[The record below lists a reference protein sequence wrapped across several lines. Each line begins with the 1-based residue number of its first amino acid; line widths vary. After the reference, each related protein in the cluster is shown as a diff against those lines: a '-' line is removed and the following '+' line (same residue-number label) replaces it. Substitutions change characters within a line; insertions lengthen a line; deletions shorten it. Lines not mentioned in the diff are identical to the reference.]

1 MDLFRYFVRFLYKI
15 RWYLVIMPMISL
27 IIAWFMTR
35 NMERIYDTNTTIY
48 TGMITGYNIEGGTG
62 SAGGNSQTNITNLM
76 LIITTD
82 NTIHEVSL
90 RLFARCMMYGNP
102 NKDNNYISAEH
113 FRQLNASVPADV
125 KALINHSNEAQTYA
139 NLKAYEK
146 PSQDNFL
153 FGLTNYHPY
162 FGINSITSRLKVLQL
177 QKSDIIDI
185 GYSAND
191 AGIAYNTLDI
201 LNDVFSKQYQQLR
214 YGETSNVIKFFERE
228 VARLYRILTS
238 AEDDL
243 IRYNVSKRV
252 INYGEQTKQVAA
264 MDAQQQNFRNDQ
276 LMNYT
281 TAKALLDYLE
291 RQLGNRAQIIR
302 SNKEFTNQVRDISRI
317 QSRIS
322 NLKLMSSEG
331 GGNNNE
337 SQEELAKAQRDLQRA
352 TGRVTQLTKDIE
364 AATFS
369 TETGVKAQDMLGRW
383 LEQLLLLEK
392 TKAEMTATD
401 IMKNELDR
409 QYLYFAPIG
418 ATLERK
424 SRHIGFIEG
433 NYMEM
438 LRALNSARMRQRN
451 LQMSTATL
459 RVLNPPMFPLN
470 AQPTNRMMVLL
481 GAFMLTFI
489 LVTLYF
495 LIIEMLDRTLRDRM
509 RSERITN
516 IPVMGCFPKESN
528 LRYRRF
534 NKTIAD
540 MAMKQL
546 SKALLPNF
554 KEGQQNVLNL
564 LSTDSGNGKSYI
576 AQELE
581 NYWISIG
588 LQVRRLTYDED
599 FLAEDS
605 KFILAKDIKDLC
617 PDILPEE
624 IAIIEYPNLDDY
636 SISPALLN
644 MGTINM
650 MVTRANRTWKDV
662 DQKALN
668 EVQAMLDEEHKNTL
682 FMYLTEAT
690 RYAVEE
696 FVGQLPPYEQ
706 THVQHVCKGK
716 RRKSVITLSPV
727 FACNL
732 RVCLCGIQHVCHH
745 LRDASTGCRYII
757 AL

>member
-15 RWYLVIMPMISL
+15 RWYLVILPL
-27 IIAWFMTR
+27 
-35 NMERIYDTNTTIY
+35 Y
-48 TGMITGYNIEGGTG
+48 TGMITGYNLEGSG
-62 SAGGNSQTNITNLM
+62 AVGGNAQTNITNLM

-82 NTIHEVSL
+82 NTIHEVAL

-102 NKDNNYISAEH
+102 NKNNNYISAEH
-113 FRQLNASVPADV
+113 FRQLNATVPPDV
-125 KALINHSNEAQTYA
+125 KALINRNSESATYA

-146 PSQDNFL
+146 PSQDNYL
-153 FGLTNYHPY
+153 FGILNYHPY

-177 QKSDIIDI
+177 ENSDIIDI
-185 GYSAND
+185 AYSAND
-191 AGIAYNTLDI
+191 AGIAYNTIDI
-201 LNDVFSKQYQQLR
+201 LNEVFARQYQAIR
-214 YGETSNVIKFFERE
+214 FGETGNVIKFFERE
-228 VARLYRILTS
+228 VHRLWRILTN

-243 IRYNVSKRV
+243 IRYNISKRI

-264 MDAQQQNFRNDQ
+264 LEAQQQNFRNDQ
-276 LMNYT
+276 LMNRT
-281 TAKALLDYLE
+281 TSKALLDYLE
-291 RQLGNRAQIIR
+291 RQLGNRAQVIR
-302 SNKEFTNQVRDISRI
+302 SNKEFTSQVRDISRI

-337 SQEELAKAQRDLQRA
+337 SQEELAKAQRDLQAA
-352 TGRVTQLTKDIE
+352 TSRVSQLTKDIE
-364 AATFS
+364 ASTYS
-369 TETGVKAQDMLGRW
+369 TETGVKANDMLSRW

-392 TKAEMTATD
+392 TKAEGTATD
-401 IMKNELDR
+401 IMKESLDK
-409 QYLYFAPIG
+409 QYLYYAPIG
-418 ATLERK
+418 ATLDRK
-424 SRHIGFIEG
+424 DRHISFIEG

-438 LRALNSARMRQRN
+438 LKALNAARLRQKN

-470 AQPTNRMMVLL
+470 AQPTNRMMILL
-481 GAFMLTFI
+481 GAFMLTFM
-489 LVTLYF
+489 LTALYF
-495 LIIEMLDRTLRDRM
+495 LLIEMLDRTLRDRM
-509 RSERITN
+509 RSERITK

-540 MAMKQL
+540 MSMKQL
-546 SKALLPNF
+546 SKALLPHF

-564 LSTDSGNGKSYI
+564 LSTDSGNGKSYLS
-576 AQELE
+576 QELE

-605 KFILAKDIKDLC
+605 KFILAKDITDLC
-617 PDILPEE
+617 PDILPDE

-644 MGTINM
+644 MGTINL

-662 DQKALN
+662 DQKALK
-668 EVQAMLDEEHKNTL
+668 EVQAMLDEEHKNSL
-682 FMYLTEAT
+682 FMYLTEAS

-696 FVGQLPPYEQ
+696 FVGQLPPYTKFSNFVYRMSQLGLTATENE
-706 THVQHVCKGK
+706 HAK
-716 RRKSVITLSPV
+716 
-727 FACNL
+727 
-732 RVCLCGIQHVCHH
+732 
-745 LRDASTGCRYII
+745 
-757 AL
+757 

>member
-1 MDLFRYFVRFLYKI
+1 MDLFRYLVRFLYKI
-15 RWYLVIMPMISL
+15 RWYLVILPMIAL
-27 IIAWFMTR
+27 VVAWFLTR

-62 SAGGNSQTNITNLM
+62 AAGGNSQTNITNLM

-82 NTIHEVSL
+82 NTIHEVAL
-90 RLFARCMMYGNP
+90 RLFGRCMMYGNP

-113 FRQLNASVPADV
+113 FRQLNATVPAEI
-125 KALINHSNEAQTYA
+125 KALINHNSESQTYA
-139 NLKAYEK
+139 NLKAYER
-146 PSQDNFL
+146 PSQSNYL
-153 FGLTNYHPY
+153 FGLLNYHPY
-162 FGINSITSRLKVLQL
+162 FGINNITSRLKVMQL
-177 QKSDIIDI
+177 NGSDIIDI
-185 GYSAND
+185 AYSAND

-201 LNDVFSKQYQQLR
+201 LNDVFARQYQQLR
-214 YGETSNVIKFFERE
+214 FGETNNVIKFFERE
-228 VARLYRILTS
+228 VQRLYRVLTN

-243 IRYNVSKRV
+243 IRYNISKRI
-252 INYGEQTKQVAA
+252 INYGEQTKQLTVLE
-264 MDAQQQNFRNDQ
+264 AQQQNFRNDQ

-281 TAKALLDYLE
+281 TSRALLDYLE
-291 RQLGNRAQIIR
+291 RQLGNRAQVIR
-302 SNKEFTNQVRDISRI
+302 SNREFTTQVRDISRI

-337 SQEELAKAQRDLQRA
+337 AQEELAKAQRDLQAA
-352 TGRVTQLTKDIE
+352 TSRVTQLTKDIE
-364 AATFS
+364 ASVYS
-369 TETGVKAQDMLGRW
+369 TETGVKASDMLSRW

-401 IMKNELDR
+401 IMKNNLDR
-409 QYLYFAPIG
+409 QYLYYAPIG
-418 ATLERK
+418 ATLDRK
-424 SRHIGFIEG
+424 ARHIGFIEG

-438 LRALNSARMRQRN
+438 LKALNAARMRQRN

-470 AQPTNRMMVLL
+470 AQPTNRLMILL
-481 GAFMLTFI
+481 GAFLLTF
-489 LVTLYF
+489 LLTALYF
-495 LIIEMLDRTLRDRM
+495 LIIELLDRTLRDRM
-509 RSERITN
+509 RSERITK

-540 MAMKQL
+540 MSLKQL
-546 SKALLPNF
+546 SKSLLPHF

-564 LSTDSGNGKSYI
+564 LSTDSGNGKSYL

-581 NYWISIG
+581 NYWISLG

-605 KFILAKDIKDLC
+605 RFIMAKDIKDLC

-624 IAIIEYPNLDDY
+624 IAIIEYPNLDDN
-636 SISPALLN
+636 SIAPSLLN
-644 MGTINM
+644 MATVNL

-662 DQKALN
+662 DQKALK
-668 EVQAMLDEEHKNTL
+668 EVEAMLDEEHKDTL
-682 FMYLTEAT
+682 YMYLTEAS

-696 FVGQLPPYEQ
+696 FVGQLPPYTKFNNFVYRMSQLGLTATENE
-706 THVQHVCKGK
+706 HAK
-716 RRKSVITLSPV
+716 
-727 FACNL
+727 
-732 RVCLCGIQHVCHH
+732 
-745 LRDASTGCRYII
+745 
-757 AL
+757 

>member
-15 RWYLVIMPMISL
+15 RWYLIILPIISL
-27 IIAWFMTR
+27 IVAWFLTR
-35 NMERIYDTNTTIY
+35 NMEHIYDTNTTIY
-48 TGMITGYNIEGGTG
+48 TGMITGYNLEGTTG
-62 SAGGNSQTNITNLM
+62 SVGGNSQTNITNLM
-76 LIITTD
+76 LIVTTD
-82 NTIHEVSL
+82 NTIHEVAL
-90 RLFARCMMYGNP
+90 RLFGRCMMYGNP

-113 FRQLNASVPADV
+113 FRQLNATVPPEV
-125 KALINHSNEAQTYA
+125 KALINRNSEDQTYA

-153 FGLTNYHPY
+153 FGLLNYHQY
-162 FGINSITSRLKVLQL
+162 FGIDNITSRLKVLQL
-177 QKSDIIDI
+177 DQSDIIDI

-191 AGIAYNTLDI
+191 AGIAFNTLDI
-201 LNDVFSKQYQQLR
+201 LNKVFARQYQQLR
-214 YGETSNVIKFFERE
+214 FGETNNVIRFFEKE
-228 VARLYRILTS
+228 VARLYKVLS
-238 AEDDL
+238 NAEDDL
-243 IRYNVSKRV
+243 IRYNISKKI
-252 INYGEQTKQVAA
+252 INYEEQTKALTGLE
-264 MDAQQQNFRNDQ
+264 AQQQNFRNDQ

-281 TAKALLDYLE
+281 TSKALLDYLE
-291 RQLGNRAQIIR
+291 RQLGNRAQVIR
-302 SNKEFTNQVRDISRI
+302 SNREFTNQVRDISRI

-322 NLKLMSSEG
+322 NLRIMSSEG
-331 GGNNNE
+331 GGQNNE
-337 SQEELAKAQRDLQRA
+337 SQEELAKAQRDLQKA

-364 AATFS
+364 ASTFS
-369 TETGVKAQDMLGRW
+369 TETGVKANDMLERW
-383 LEQLLLLEK
+383 LEQLLLMEK

-401 IMKNELDR
+401 IMKENLER
-409 QYLYFAPIG
+409 QYLFYAPIG
-418 ATLERK
+418 ATIERK
-424 SRHIGFIEG
+424 VRHIGFIEG

-438 LRALNSARMRQRN
+438 LKALNAARMRQRN

-470 AQPTNRMMVLL
+470 AQPTNRIMILL
-481 GAFMLTFI
+481 GSLLLTFMLTA
-489 LVTLYF
+489 LWF

-509 RSERITN
+509 RSERITQ

-546 SKALLPNF
+546 SKSLLPHF

-564 LSTDSGNGKSYI
+564 ISTDSGNGKSYL

-588 LQVRRLTYDED
+588 LEVRRLTYDED

-605 KFILAKDIKDLC
+605 KFILAKGIKDLC
-617 PDILPEE
+617 PDILPNE
-624 IAIIEYPNLDDY
+624 IAIIEYPNMDDN

-644 MGTINM
+644 MGTINL

-662 DQKALN
+662 DQKALK
-668 EVQAMLDEEHKNTL
+668 ELQSMLDDEHKNSL
-682 FMYLTEAT
+682 FMYLTEAS

-696 FVGQLPPYEQ
+696 FVGQLPPYTRFNNFVYRISQLGLTATENE
-706 THVQHVCKGK
+706 H
-716 RRKSVITLSPV
+716 SL
-727 FACNL
+727 
-732 RVCLCGIQHVCHH
+732 
-745 LRDASTGCRYII
+745 
-757 AL
+757 

>member
-15 RWYLVIMPMISL
+15 RWYLVVLPMIAL
-27 IIAWFMTR
+27 VVAWFLTR

-62 SAGGNSQTNITNLM
+62 AAGGNAQTNINNLM

-90 RLFARCMMYGNP
+90 RLLARCLMYGNT

-113 FRQLNASVPADV
+113 YRQLSATIPADV
-125 KALINHSNEAQTYA
+125 KALINHNSESQTYA

-146 PSQDNFL
+146 PTQDNYL
-153 FGLTNYHPY
+153 FGLLNYHPY
-162 FGINSITSRLKVLQL
+162 FGINNITSRLKVLQL
-177 QKSDIIDI
+177 TGSDIIDI

-201 LNDVFSKQYQQLR
+201 LNEVFARQYQQIR
-214 YGETSNVIKFFERE
+214 FGETSNVIKFFEKE
-228 VARLYRILTS
+228 VARLYRALSS

-243 IRYNVSKRV
+243 IRYNVSKKIV
-252 INYGEQTKQVAA
+252 NYNEQTKQLTVLE
-264 MDAQQQNFRNDQ
+264 MQQQNFRNDQ

-291 RQLGNRAQIIR
+291 RQLGNRAQVIR
-302 SNKEFTNQVRDISRI
+302 SNQEFTNQVRDISRL

-322 NLKLMSSEG
+322 NLRLMSSEG
-331 GGNNNE
+331 GGNDTE
-337 SQEELAKAQRDLQRA
+337 SQEELAKAQRDLQAA
-352 TGRVTQLTKDIE
+352 TGRVSELTKDIE
-364 AATFS
+364 ASTYS
-369 TETGVKAQDMLGRW
+369 TETGVKANDMLSRW

-401 IMKNELDR
+401 IMKKNLDD
-409 QYLYFAPIG
+409 QYYFYAPIG
-418 ATLERK
+418 ATLDRK
-424 SRHIGFIEG
+424 ARHIGFIEG

-438 LRALNSARMRQRN
+438 LKALNNARLRQRN

-470 AQPTNRMMVLL
+470 AQPTNRLMILL
-481 GAFMLTFI
+481 GAFMLTFM
-489 LVTLYF
+489 LTTLWF

-509 RSERITN
+509 RSERITK
-516 IPVMGCFPKESN
+516 IPVMGCYPKESN

-546 SKALLPNF
+546 SKALLPHF
-554 KEGQQNVLNL
+554 QEGQQNVLNL
-564 LSTDSGNGKSYI
+564 ISTDTGNGKSYL

-605 KFILAKDIKDLC
+605 RFILAKGIKDLC
-617 PDILPEE
+617 PDILPDE
-624 IAIIEYPNLDDY
+624 IAIIEYPNLDEN

-644 MGTINM
+644 MATVNL

-668 EVQAMLDEEHKNTL
+668 EVQSVLDDEHQKSL
-682 FMYLTEAT
+682 YMYLTEAS

-696 FVGQLPPYEQ
+696 FVGQLPPYTKFNNFVYRMSQLGLTATENE
-706 THVQHVCKGK
+706 HAK
-716 RRKSVITLSPV
+716 
-727 FACNL
+727 
-732 RVCLCGIQHVCHH
+732 
-745 LRDASTGCRYII
+745 
-757 AL
+757 

>member
-15 RWYLVIMPMISL
+15 RWYLAILPMIAL
-27 IIAWFMTR
+27 VVAWFLTR
-35 NMERIYDTNTTIY
+35 DMERIYDTNTTIY
-48 TGMITGYNIEGGTG
+48 TGMITGYNLEGGTG
-62 SAGGNSQTNITNLM
+62 VAGGNAQTNINNLM

-90 RLFARCMMYGNP
+90 RLLARCLMYGNA

-113 FRQLNASVPADV
+113 FRQLSATVPADV
-125 KALINHSNEAQTYA
+125 KALVNHNSESQTYA

-146 PSQDNFL
+146 PSQENYL
-153 FGLTNYHPY
+153 FGLLNYHPY
-162 FGINSITSRLKVLQL
+162 FGINNITSRLKVLQL
-177 QKSDIIDI
+177 SGSDIIDI

-201 LNDVFSKQYQQLR
+201 LNEVFARQYQQIR
-214 YGETSNVIKFFERE
+214 FGETGNVIKFFEKE
-228 VARLYRILTS
+228 VARLYRILS
-238 AEDDL
+238 NAEDDL
-243 IRYNVSKRV
+243 IRYNVSKKI
-252 INYGEQTKQVAA
+252 INYGEQTKALTGLE
-264 MDAQQQNFRNDQ
+264 AQQQNFRNDQ

-291 RQLGNRAQIIR
+291 RQLGNRAQVIR
-302 SNKEFTNQVRDISRI
+302 SNQEFTNQVKDISRI

-322 NLKLMSSEG
+322 NLRLMSSEG
-331 GGNNNE
+331 GGNDTE
-337 SQEELAKAQRDLQRA
+337 SQEELAKAQRDLQAA
-352 TGRVTQLTKDIE
+352 TGRVTELTKDIE
-364 AATFS
+364 ASTYS
-369 TETGVKAQDMLGRW
+369 TETGVKANDMLSRW

-401 IMKNELDR
+401 IMQQNLDR
-409 QYLYFAPIG
+409 QYLFYAPIG
-418 ATLERK
+418 ATLDRK
-424 SRHIGFIEG
+424 ARHIGFIEG

-438 LRALNSARMRQRN
+438 LKALNAARLRQRN

-470 AQPTNRMMVLL
+470 AQPTNRIMILL
-481 GAFMLTFI
+481 GAFLLTFA
-489 LVTLYF
+489 LTALWF

-509 RSERITN
+509 RSERITKV
-516 IPVMGCFPKESN
+516 PVMGCYPKESN

-546 SKALLPNF
+546 SKALLPHF
-554 KEGQQNVLNL
+554 QEGQQNVLNL
-564 LSTDSGNGKSYI
+564 ISTDTGNGKSYL

-605 KFILAKDIKDLC
+605 RFIMAKGIKDLC
-617 PDILPEE
+617 PDILPDE
-624 IAIIEYPNLDDY
+624 IAIIEYPNLDEN

-644 MGTINM
+644 MGTVNL

-662 DQKALN
+662 DQKALK
-668 EVQAMLDEEHKNTL
+668 EVQSMLDEEHKDTL
-682 FMYLTEAT
+682 YMYLTEAS

-696 FVGQLPPYEQ
+696 FVGQLPPY
-706 THVQHVCKGK
+706 TKFNNFVY
-716 RRKSVITLSPV
+716 
-727 FACNL
+727 
-732 RVCLCGIQHVCHH
+732 RVSQLGLTATENEH
-745 LRDASTGCRYII
+745 AK
-757 AL
+757 

>member
-15 RWYLVIMPMISL
+15 RWYLVVLPMIAL
-27 IIAWFMTR
+27 VVAWFLTR

-62 SAGGNSQTNITNLM
+62 AAGGNAQTNINNLM

-90 RLFARCMMYGNP
+90 RLLARCLMYGNT

-113 FRQLNASVPADV
+113 YRQLSATIPADV
-125 KALINHSNEAQTYA
+125 KALINHNSESQTYA

-146 PSQDNFL
+146 PTQDNYL
-153 FGLTNYHPY
+153 FGLLNYHPY
-162 FGINSITSRLKVLQL
+162 FGINNITSRLKVLQL
-177 QKSDIIDI
+177 TGSDIIDI

-201 LNDVFSKQYQQLR
+201 LNEVFARQYQQIR
-214 YGETSNVIKFFERE
+214 FGETSNVIKFFEKE
-228 VARLYRILTS
+228 VARLYRALS
-238 AEDDL
+238 NAEDDL
-243 IRYNVSKRV
+243 IRYNVSKKIV
-252 INYGEQTKQVAA
+252 NYSEQTKQLTVLE
-264 MDAQQQNFRNDQ
+264 MQQQNFRNDQ

-291 RQLGNRAQIIR
+291 RQLGNRAQVIR
-302 SNKEFTNQVRDISRI
+302 SNQEFTNQVRDISRL

-322 NLKLMSSEG
+322 NLRLMSSEG
-331 GGNNNE
+331 GGNDTE
-337 SQEELAKAQRDLQRA
+337 SQEELAKAQRDLQAA
-352 TGRVTQLTKDIE
+352 TGRVSELTKDIE
-364 AATFS
+364 ASTYS
-369 TETGVKAQDMLGRW
+369 TETGVKANDMLSRW

-401 IMKNELDR
+401 IMKKNLDD
-409 QYLYFAPIG
+409 QYYFYAPIG
-418 ATLERK
+418 ATLDRK
-424 SRHIGFIEG
+424 ARHIGFIEG

-438 LRALNSARMRQRN
+438 LKALNNARLRQRN

-470 AQPTNRMMVLL
+470 AQPTNRLMILL
-481 GAFMLTFI
+481 GAFMLTFM
-489 LVTLYF
+489 LTTLWF

-509 RSERITN
+509 RSERITK
-516 IPVMGCFPKESN
+516 IPVMGCYPKESN

-546 SKALLPNF
+546 SKALLPHF
-554 KEGQQNVLNL
+554 QEGQQNVLNL
-564 LSTDSGNGKSYI
+564 ISTDTGNGKSYL

-605 KFILAKDIKDLC
+605 RFILAKGIKDLC
-617 PDILPEE
+617 PDILPDE
-624 IAIIEYPNLDDY
+624 IAIIEYPNLDEN

-644 MGTINM
+644 MATVNL

-668 EVQAMLDEEHKNTL
+668 EVQSVLDDEHQKSL
-682 FMYLTEAT
+682 YMYLTEAS

-696 FVGQLPPYEQ
+696 FVGQLPPYTKFNNFVYRMSQLGLTATENE
-706 THVQHVCKGK
+706 HAK
-716 RRKSVITLSPV
+716 
-727 FACNL
+727 
-732 RVCLCGIQHVCHH
+732 
-745 LRDASTGCRYII
+745 
-757 AL
+757 

>member
-15 RWYLVIMPMISL
+15 RWYLVILPMIAL
-27 IIAWFMTR
+27 IVAWFSTR

-90 RLFARCMMYGNP
+90 RLFARCMMYGNL

-113 FRQLNASVPADV
+113 FRQLNATVPADI
-125 KALINHSNEAQTYA
+125 KELINHNNESATYA

-153 FGLTNYHPY
+153 FGLLNTHPY
-162 FGINSITSRLKVLQL
+162 FGINNITSRLKVLQL
-177 QKSDIIDI
+177 EKSDIIDI
-185 GYSAND
+185 GYSCND

-201 LNDVFSKQYQQLR
+201 LNDVFARQYQQLR
-214 YGETSNVIKFFERE
+214 YGETNNVIKFFERE

-243 IRYNVSKRV
+243 IRYNVSKKV
-252 INYGEQTKQVAA
+252 INYEEQTKQLTVLE
-264 MDAQQQNFRNDQ
+264 AQQQNFRNDQ

-291 RQLGNRAQIIR
+291 RQLGNRAQVIR

-322 NLKLMSSEG
+322 NLRLMSSEG

-337 SQEELAKAQRDLQRA
+337 SQEELASAQRDLQRA
-352 TGRVTQLTKDIE
+352 TGRVTQLTRDIE

-401 IMKNELDR
+401 IMKNDLDN
-409 QYLYFAPIG
+409 QYLYYAPIG
-418 ATLERK
+418 ATLDRK

-438 LRALNSARMRQRN
+438 LKSLNAARMRQRN

-470 AQPTNRMMVLL
+470 AQPTNRLMILL
-481 GAFMLTFI
+481 GAFMLTF
-489 LVTLYF
+489 VFTTLYF
-495 LIIEMLDRTLRDRM
+495 LVIEMLDRTLRDRM
-509 RSERITN
+509 RSERITS
-516 IPVMGCFPKESN
+516 IPVLGCFPQESN

-617 PDILPEE
+617 PDILPDE

-682 FMYLTEAT
+682 YMYLTEAS

-696 FVGQLPPYEQ
+696 FVGQLPPYTKFNNFVYRMSQLGLTATENE
-706 THVQHVCKGK
+706 H
-716 RRKSVITLSPV
+716 
-727 FACNL
+727 
-732 RVCLCGIQHVCHH
+732 
-745 LRDASTGCRYII
+745 